1 MLNDPIV
8 QAVRH
13 VREELAAEFGYDVHQ
28 IFADMRER
36 ESQFGD
42 RLIQQPVSRRPFEP
56 FKPQAI
62 DKVTDGEITSP
73 SLG

>member
-8 QAVRH
+8 QSVRQ

-36 ESQFGD
+36 ESQYGD
-42 RLIQQPVSRRPFEP
+42 RLIQQPVSRRP